1 MSYILH
7 APSKLAKVLS
17 QHPEILSLDHLDASH
32 LPRCPV
38 CGAAMV
44 NNGIRGVKCKE
55 IDRIG
60 NGATNQIE
68 VHRIKCIDQHCWVE
82 LSYICDTYTW
92 TNMYTSLFYRSAAE
106 AAVIIGIDD
115 VASRLGIT
123 VDDVKKA
130 INCFCKESIKSAD
143 NAIFSF
149 HIIAFADTLT
159 LVVIDVTNKIIFDVC
174 QFKNVKSLYRKIVMN
189 CPHDRPFIIPEDDKL
204 IEVLH
209 QNYIEN
215 YHIEIPSV
223 ISRNRNYTTPANMV
237 VIEAAHRRTMSSL
250 SRNNDICNRRLKDT
264 VCGYF

>member
-7 APSKLAKVLS
+7 SSAKLANELS
-17 QHPEILSLDHLDASH
+17 HHPEILSLDHLDASH

-38 CGAAMV
+38 CGATMV
-44 NNGIRGVKCKE
+44 NNGRREVKCKE
-55 IDRIG
+55 TDRIG
-60 NGATNQIE
+60 NGTTNSVS
-68 VHRIKCIDQHCWVE
+68 VHRIKCNNQQCWIE
-82 LSYICDTYTW
+82 LGYIPFKYAG
-92 TNMYTSLFYRSAAE
+92 TNMYSSLFYRSAGE

-115 VASRLGIT
+115 VASRLGIN

-237 VIEAAHRRTMSSL
+237 VIEAAHRRIMSSL